1 LNKQKEFD
9 GSQYTFEDDEL
20 LIPKEKKE
28 IQIVKEPVKANV
40 QIVEREPV
48 LQKTEKAPQRVS
60 TININKEASSTPIHR
75 RNHWDWLLHY
85 LFDD

>member
-1 LNKQKEFD
+1 
-9 GSQYTFEDDEL
+9 L

-28 IQIVKEPVKANV
+28 IQIVKEPVKAKV
-40 QIVEREPV
+40 QTVEREPF
-48 LQKTEKAPQRVS
+48 LQKTEKASQRVP
-60 TININKEASSTPIHR
+60 TININKEAPSTPVHR